1 MTIDRVYVGEVGKII
16 DIDMGVDISLA
27 SAYEL
32 RVRKP
37 DGSEVIWAPAIL
49 SGGQILEYVTETGD
63 LDIAGDWIIQPWL
76 EIGIWIGY
84 GDPVNLT
91 VYSIFSEEG
100 M

>member
-1 MTIDRVYVGEVGKII
+1 MADRIYVGEVGTII
-16 DIDMGVDISLA
+16 DVDMGVDISLA

-37 DGSEVIWAPAIL
+37 DGTEVIWAPAIL
-49 SGGQILEYVTETGD
+49 SGGQTLEYITETGD

-76 EIGIWIGY
+76 EIGTWIGY
-84 GDPVNLT
+84 GDPVNLV
-91 VYSIFSEEG
+91 VYSIYSEEG